1 MQSALVSRTIVATK
15 GDIMDL
21 QALLKSKRFWAA
33 VASIAVVVL
42 KDKVPL
48 TEDQISLVVLA
59 IGGWIVGESIRP
71 VNAPE
76 VSK

>member
-1 MQSALVSRTIVATK
+1 
-15 GDIMDL
+15 MDL
-21 QALLKSKRFWAA
+21 QNLLKSKRFWAA
-33 VASIAVVVL
+33 AASVAVVVL

-48 TEDQISLVVLA
+48 TEDQISLLVLA

-71 VNAPE
+71 VNPPE

>member
-1 MQSALVSRTIVATK
+1 
-15 GDIMDL
+15 MDL
-21 QALLKSKRFWAA
+21 QGLLKSKRFWAS
-33 VASIAVVVL
+33 VASVAVVVL

-71 VNAPE
+71 VNPPE
-76 VSK
+76 VLK